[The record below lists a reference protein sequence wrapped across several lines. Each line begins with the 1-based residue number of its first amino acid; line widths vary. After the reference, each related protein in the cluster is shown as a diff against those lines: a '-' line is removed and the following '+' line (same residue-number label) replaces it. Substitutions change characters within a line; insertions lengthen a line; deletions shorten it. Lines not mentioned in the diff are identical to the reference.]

1 MRKTGTAVMTT
12 STPAKGTRAVLH
24 YTQSPVMEPTA
35 FKEIQAPHQQ
45 VKIREMEIDDIA
57 KIFHLGEQ
65 LFQAGSMP
73 NLYRTWDEFEVTEL
87 YNSDTENCLVAELDG
102 ELIGFALGTTIS
114 KSNSAWKYGHLV
126 WLGVDP
132 RCQRL
137 GVAEKLFFRFR
148 GIMRRQGVRM
158 LIVDTQAE
166 NLSALRFFR
175 KMGFGNPSQ
184 HIYLSLNMGGGSQHA
199 RKKTTP

>member
-1 MRKTGTAVMTT
+1 MESNATIE
-12 STPAKGTRAVLH
+12 TRAP
-24 YTQSPVMEPTA
+24 S
-35 FKEIQAPHQQ
+35 QQ

-57 KIFHLGEQ
+57 KIFHLGER
-65 LFQAGSMP
+65 LFEAGSMP

-102 ELIGFALGTTIS
+102 ELVGFALGTTIS

-132 RCQRL
+132 HCQRH

-148 GIMRRQGVRM
+148 SIMRRQGVRM

-166 NLSALRFFR
+166 NLAALRFFR

-184 HIYLSLNMGGGSQHA
+184 HIYLSLNMGGSHHA
-199 RKKTTP
+199 RKKSTT